1 MAMAAAVSVI
11 GNSSTSLLPVSSS
24 TCFVARISNS
34 SSCDIVLPCYIGLGF
49 CCGKLSLEK
58 PCRNK
63 NSRKWRRRSLQTV
76 IVSSLKTS
84 DEERKKT
91 EEREEED
98 AEELAAARRG
108 ELETRKVVALI
119 DRALQRGHDAH
130 AITLASSSLRAFGA
144 AAMIPVRLYSLEEL
158 KLHKIEA
165 SRFLSPT
172 DATLGAVKRN
182 LQIAAIA
189 GAIVAWQALELD
201 QFQLLSAVVAFIFVG
216 TLDQIAT
223 GGSIEALLLDSLGR
237 LLSSKYRERVARHES
252 GHFLVSYLIGILPK
266 SYTLSSFDAVF
277 RRTHVSLQPQQAGTT
292 FVDYDFQ
299 EEIKSGKLSAQS
311 LNRFSCV
318 ALAGVASEYLTY
330 GIAEGGL
337 ADIQQLD
344 SLLKGLNFT
353 QKKADSQVRWA
364 VLNTVSILRR
374 HQGLQAKLA
383 LAIAQGK
390 SVGDCIFLIEEDL
403 ASVSNI

>member
-24 TCFVARISNS
+24 TTFVARISNS
-34 SSCDIVLPCYIGLGF
+34 SSGDIVLPCYIGLGF
-49 CCGKLSLEK
+49 CCGKLSVER

-63 NSRKWRRRSLQTV
+63 NSRKWRRSLQTV

-108 ELETRKVVALI
+108 ELETRKVVTLI

-130 AITLASSSLRAFGA
+130 AMALASSSLRAFGA

-201 QFQLLSAVVAFIFVG
+201 QFQLFSAVVAFIFVG

-237 LLSSKYRERVARHES
+237 LLSSKYRERVALHES

-266 SYTLSSFDAVF
+266 SYTLSSFDAAF
-277 RRTHVSLQPQQAGTT
+277 HRTHGSLQPQQAGTT

-353 QKKADSQVRWA
+353 QKKAD
-364 VLNTVSILRR
+364 
-374 HQGLQAKLA
+374 
-383 LAIAQGK
+383 
-390 SVGDCIFLIEEDL
+390 CIFLIEEDL
-403 ASVSNI
+403 ASVSKI

>member
-24 TCFVARISNS
+24 TTFVARISNS
-34 SSCDIVLPCYIGLGF
+34 SSGDIVLPCYIGLGF
-49 CCGKLSLEK
+49 CCGKLSVER

-63 NSRKWRRRSLQTV
+63 NSRKWRRSLQTV

-108 ELETRKVVALI
+108 ELETTKVVTLI

-130 AITLASSSLRAFGA
+130 AMALASSSLRAFGA

-237 LLSSKYRERVARHES
+237 LLSSKYRERVALHES

-266 SYTLSSFDAVF
+266 SYTLSSFDAAF
-277 RRTHVSLQPQQAGTT
+277 HRTHGS
-292 FVDYDFQ
+292 
-299 EEIKSGKLSAQS
+299 
-311 LNRFSCV
+311 
-318 ALAGVASEYLTY
+318 LTY

-383 LAIAQGK
+383 LAMAQGK